1 MDILIS
7 VLVCV
12 LAPSFMAW
20 LAYTVVE
27 DLNKKD
33 AKLELN
39 PVVHACIAF
48 LFGLLGMCFSA
59 GYIAVKSHKS
69 KK

>member
-1 MDILIS
+1 MDILIN
-7 VLVCV
+7 VLVS
-12 LAPSFMAW
+12 SFMAW

>member
-1 MDILIS
+1 MDILIN
-7 VLVCV
+7 VLVS
-12 LAPSFMAW
+12 SFMAW

-33 AKLELN
+33 VKLELN

-59 GYIAVKSHKS
+59 GYIAVKSYKS

>member
-7 VLVCV
+7 L
-12 LAPSFMAW
+12 LTSGFMAW

-27 DLNKKD
+27 KLNKKD

-39 PVVHACIAF
+39 PVVHACVAF
-48 LFGLLGMCFSA
+48 LFGLTGMCFSA
-59 GYIAVKSHKS
+59 GYIAVKSYKLN
-69 KK
+69 K